1 MSEKNLNVFIDLGTS
16 NIRLGIFNKETSNN
30 LFVLEKSCFSNLSL
44 KNFDINNCSK
54 TIKDLVRLAEK
65 KIDKHIK
72 NINLMIDTPDM
83 FSIDVSIKKNTDSKK
98 FSFNDIQSLLQEAKN
113 IIQNNYFDKK
123 IVHMIV
129 KNFFFDDKIH
139 FQIPENEINCKSLT
153 LELKFICFSNKV
165 WQSLLNLFN
174 SNFINIDNIYCSSY
188 VRAANCNE
196 VFDNYK
202 KKIILDIGYSR
213 STVSIFDENRILY
226 YNMLPVGGKHITK
239 DISLLLN
246 INIDEA
252 ENIKK
257 KLNKSDITFLEKSEK
272 IAEIEPAEL
281 TNQVVFARIYEII
294 KLNLADQYC
303 KFLFDESNDCSLIFI
318 GEGSKI
324 LNKNSIYLEEK
335 FDFFKEISFFEETTQ
350 QICESGLKFKNS
362 KNFQEVTFLT
372 KKPKNVGFFEKIF
385 HFFK

>member
-1 MSEKNLNVFIDLGTS
+1 MSEKNLDVFIDLGTS
-16 NIRLGIFNKETSNN
+16 NIRLGIFNQETSNN
-30 LFVLEKSCFSNLSL
+30 LFVLKKSCISNFSL
-44 KNFDINNCSK
+44 KNFDINNSNEI
-54 TIKDLVRLAEK
+54 IKDLTRLAEK

-72 NINLMIDTPDM
+72 NINLMVDTPDM
-83 FSIDVSIKKNTDSKK
+83 FSIDISIKKNTDSEK
-98 FSFNDIQSLLQEAKN
+98 FTHNDIQALLQEAKN
-113 IIQNNYFDKK
+113 IIQNNYLDKK

-129 KNFFFDDKIH
+129 KKFFFDDKVY
-139 FQIPENEINCKSLT
+139 FQIPENETNCKSLT
-153 LELKFICFSNKV
+153 LELKFICFSNKI

-174 SNFINIDNIYCSSY
+174 SNFINIDNVYCSSY
-188 VRAANCNE
+188 VRAVNCNG

-202 KKIILDIGYSR
+202 KKVILDIGYGR
-213 STVSIFDENRILY
+213 SAISIFDENRILY

-246 INIDEA
+246 TNIEEA

-272 IAEIEPAEL
+272 NIEIEPTEL
-281 TNQVVFARIYEII
+281 TNQVVFARIDEII

-303 KFLFDESNDCSLIFI
+303 KSLFDETNDCSLIFI

-335 FDFFKEISFFEETTQ
+335 FDFFKEISFFEENTL
-350 QICESGLKFKNS
+350 QICESGFKFKNL
-362 KNFQEVTFLT
+362 KNFQEVTFLI
-372 KKPKNVGFFEKIF
+372 KKPKNVGLFEKIF

>member
-1 MSEKNLNVFIDLGTS
+1 MNEKNLNVFIDLGTS
-16 NIRLGIFNKETSNN
+16 NIRLGIFNRETSNN

-65 KIDKHIK
+65 KIHKHIK

-98 FSFNDIQSLLQEAKN
+98 FSYNDIQSLLQEAKN

-129 KNFFFDDKIH
+129 KKFFFDDKIY
-139 FQIPENEINCKSLT
+139 FQIPEKEINCKSLI

-174 SNFINIDNIYCSSY
+174 SNFINIDNIYSSSY
-188 VRAANCNE
+188 VRAVNCNG

-202 KKIILDIGYSR
+202 KKFILDIGYSR
-213 STVSIFDENRILY
+213 STISIFDENRILY

-246 INIDEA
+246 ISIDEA

-272 IAEIEPAEL
+272 ITEIEPAEL

-303 KFLFDESNDCSLIFI
+303 KSLFDESNDCSLIFI

-335 FDFFKEISFFEETTQ
+335 FDFFKEISFFEESIQ
-350 QICESGLKFKNS
+350 QICESGFKFKNL
-362 KNFQEVTFLT
+362 KNTQEVTFLT

>member
-1 MSEKNLNVFIDLGTS
+1 MNEKNLNVFIDLGTS

-44 KNFDINNCSK
+44 KNFDINNCNE
-54 TIKDLVRLAEK
+54 TVKDLVRLAEK

-129 KNFFFDDKIH
+129 KKFFFDDKIY

-165 WQSLLNLFN
+165 WQSLQNLFN
-174 SNFINIDNIYCSSY
+174 SNFINIDNIYSSSY
-188 VRAANCNE
+188 VRAVNCNG

-202 KKIILDIGYSR
+202 KKFILDIGYSR
-213 STVSIFDENRILY
+213 STISIFDENRILY
-226 YNMLPVGGKHITK
+226 YNMLPIGGKHITN
-239 DISLLLN
+239 DISLLLK
-246 INIDEA
+246 ISIDEA

-272 IAEIEPAEL
+272 ITEIEPAEL

-294 KLNLADQYC
+294 KLNLVDQYC
-303 KFLFDESNDCSLIFI
+303 KSLFDESNDCSLIFI

-335 FDFFKEISFFEETTQ
+335 FDFFKEISFFEESTQ
-350 QICESGLKFKNS
+350 QICESGFKFKNL
-362 KNFQEVTFLT
+362 KNTQEVTFLT

>member
-1 MSEKNLNVFIDLGTS
+1 MSEKNLDVFIDLGTS
-16 NIRLGIFNKETSNN
+16 NIRLGIFNQETSNN
-30 LFVLEKSCFSNLSL
+30 LFVLEKSCISNFSL
-44 KNFDINNCSK
+44 KNFDINNSNEI
-54 TIKDLVRLAEK
+54 IKDLTRLAEK

-72 NINLMIDTPDM
+72 NINLMVDTPDM
-83 FSIDVSIKKNTDSKK
+83 FSIDISIKKNTDSEK
-98 FSFNDIQSLLQEAKN
+98 FTHNDIRALLQEAKN
-113 IIQNNYFDKK
+113 IIQNNYLDKK

-129 KNFFFDDKIH
+129 KKFFFDDKVY
-139 FQIPENEINCKSLT
+139 FQIPENETNCKSLT
-153 LELKFICFSNKV
+153 LELKFICFSNKI

-174 SNFINIDNIYCSSY
+174 SNFINIDNVYCSSY
-188 VRAANCNE
+188 VRAVNCNG

-202 KKIILDIGYSR
+202 KKVILDIGYGR
-213 STVSIFDENRILY
+213 SAISIFDENRILY

-246 INIDEA
+246 TNIEEA

-272 IAEIEPAEL
+272 NIEIEPTEL
-281 TNQVVFARIYEII
+281 TNQVVFARIDEII

-303 KFLFDESNDCSLIFI
+303 KSLFDETNDCSLIFT

-335 FDFFKEISFFEETTQ
+335 FDFFKEISFFEENTL
-350 QICESGLKFKNS
+350 QICESGFKFKNL
-362 KNFQEVTFLT
+362 KNFQEVTFLI
-372 KKPKNVGFFEKIF
+372 KKPKNVGLFEKIF

>member
-1 MSEKNLNVFIDLGTS
+1 MNEKDLNVFIDLGTS

-30 LFVLEKSCFSNLSL
+30 LIVLEKSCFSNLSL
-44 KNFDINNCSK
+44 KNFDINNCNK

-98 FSFNDIQSLLQEAKN
+98 LTQNDIQSLLQEAKN

-129 KNFFFDDKIH
+129 KKFFFDDKIY
-139 FQIPENEINCKSLT
+139 FQIPENEINYKSLT

-188 VRAANCNE
+188 VRAVNCNGI
-196 VFDNYK
+196 FDNYK
-202 KKIILDIGYSR
+202 KKFILDIGYSR
-213 STVSIFDENRILY
+213 STISIFDENRILY

-246 INIDEA
+246 TSIDEA

-272 IAEIEPAEL
+272 ITEIDPAEL
-281 TNQVVFARIYEII
+281 TKQVVFARIYEII

-303 KFLFDESNDCSLIFI
+303 KSLFDESNDCSLIFI

-335 FDFFKEISFFEETTQ
+335 FDFFKEISFFEENTQ
-350 QICESGLKFKNS
+350 QICESGFKFKNL

>member
-1 MSEKNLNVFIDLGTS
+1 MSEKNLDVFIDLGTS
-16 NIRLGIFNKETSNN
+16 NIRLGIFNQETSNN
-30 LFVLEKSCFSNLSL
+30 LFVLKKSCISNFSL
-44 KNFDINNCSK
+44 KNFDINNSNEI
-54 TIKDLVRLAEK
+54 IKDLTRLAEK

-72 NINLMIDTPDM
+72 NINLMVDTPDM
-83 FSIDVSIKKNTDSKK
+83 FSIDISIKKNTDSEK
-98 FSFNDIQSLLQEAKN
+98 FTHNDIQALLQEAKN
-113 IIQNNYFDKK
+113 IIQNNYLDKK

-129 KNFFFDDKIH
+129 KKFFFDDKVY
-139 FQIPENEINCKSLT
+139 FQIPENETNCKSLT
-153 LELKFICFSNKV
+153 LELKFICFSNKI
-165 WQSLLNLFN
+165 WQSLQNLFN
-174 SNFINIDNIYCSSY
+174 SNFINIDNVYCSSY
-188 VRAANCNE
+188 VRAVNCNG

-202 KKIILDIGYSR
+202 KKVILDIGYGR
-213 STVSIFDENRILY
+213 SAISIFDENRILY

-246 INIDEA
+246 TNIEEA

-272 IAEIEPAEL
+272 NIEIEPTEL
-281 TNQVVFARIYEII
+281 TNQVVFARIDEII

-303 KFLFDESNDCSLIFI
+303 KSLFDETNDCSLIFI

-335 FDFFKEISFFEETTQ
+335 FDFFKEISFFEENTL
-350 QICESGLKFKNS
+350 QICESGFKFKNL

-372 KKPKNVGFFEKIF
+372 KKPKIVGLFEKIF